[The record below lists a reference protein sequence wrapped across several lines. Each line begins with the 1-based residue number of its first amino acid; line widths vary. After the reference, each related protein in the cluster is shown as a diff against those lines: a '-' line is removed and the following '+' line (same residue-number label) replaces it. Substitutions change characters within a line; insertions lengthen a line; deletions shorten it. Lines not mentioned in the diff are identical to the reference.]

1 MFTGSNYKVLN
12 EALNASSMRQQMISS
27 NISNVNTPGYKAKRV
42 DFEDTLKRV
51 MDGSGMTSTHT
62 THFGASDVSSVTPE
76 IKEQTGNRINEDGNN
91 VAIDTEM
98 AELSANTIYYQALS
112 TQMNNYY
119 SNIRSVLR

>member
-12 EALNASSMRQQMISS
+12 GALDASSMRQEMISS

-62 THFGASDVSSVTPE
+62 KHFGASDVSSVTPE

>member
-12 EALNASSMRQQMISS
+12 EALNASSMRQQMVSS

-62 THFGASDVSSVTPE
+62 KHFGASDVSSVTPE